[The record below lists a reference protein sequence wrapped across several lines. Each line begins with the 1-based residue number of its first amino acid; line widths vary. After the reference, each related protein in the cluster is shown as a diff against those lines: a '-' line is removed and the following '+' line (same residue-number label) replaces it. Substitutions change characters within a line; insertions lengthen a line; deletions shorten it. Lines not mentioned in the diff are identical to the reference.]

1 MIYEQYDEENK
12 FVGLKL
18 FCLQF
23 EQDISKFFYYNVFTA
38 LNFLTTKKQFLQKNY
53 NISLVKSIIR
63 NVMKLS
69 CRNSANIKR
78 LFEILGKYGS
88 SDSIQIFTAEDEDE
102 RLLRNI
108 LHLLDCGELKIFK
121 LSEVVGM

>member
-23 EQDISKFFYYNVFTA
+23 EQDISKFFYYNLFTA